1 MRTEKLYDLDAYAT
15 AFTARVLS
23 SEQENDRYA
32 VTLDR
37 TLFFPEEGGQECDTG
52 TLGGVNVLHVRL
64 EADGTITHLLPAPLA
79 VGATVEGEI
88 DFPTRFRKMQ
98 HHTGEHILSGI
109 AHSLYGAE
117 NVGFHLGADN
127 VTMDLSVP
135 LDRYALDKIE
145 DLANEAVSKDL
156 PVTARYLTPEEIK
169 TAAYRSKLDLKENV
183 RVVTVEG
190 IDDCACCAPHVAR
203 TGEIG
208 LVKILDAMSYKGG
221 TRLTIVCGRDALLDY
236 RARYRDTL
244 SLSNLLSA
252 KQSEL
257 VEAVEQL
264 KDALAREKR
273 AQNELRKAILDEEIT
288 RLGDGVTDGNRVVFA
303 PLLDTRELRTLV
315 NVGVTRCTGIFVA
328 LSGTDSDGYSYI
340 AGSKAVDLRAKAKEL
355 NAALNGRGGGS
366 SEMIQG
372 SVKASEKEIRRFFE

>member
-109 AHSLYGAE
+109 AHSLYRAE

>member
-15 AFTARVLS
+15 AFTACVLS
-23 SEQENDRYA
+23 VEKENDRYA

-52 TLGGVNVLHVRL
+52 TLGGVHVLHVRL
-64 EADGTITHLLPAPLA
+64 EADGTITHLLPAPLT

-98 HHTGEHILSGI
+98 HHTGEHILSGL

-127 VTMDLSVP
+127 VTMDLSIP

-208 LVKILDAMSYKGG
+208 LVKILDYMSYKGG
-221 TRLTIVCGRDALLDY
+221 TRLTIICGRDALLDY
-236 RARYRDTL
+236 RARYRDIL

-252 KQSEL
+252 KQTEI
-257 VEAVEQL
+257 VKAVEQL
-264 KDALAREKR
+264 KDALVKEKR
-273 AQNELRKAILDEEIT
+273 AQNELRKAILDGEIL
-288 RLGDGVTDGNRVVFA
+288 RLGDTVTDGDRVVFC

-315 NVGVTRCTGIFVA
+315 NVGVTRCTGIFIA
-328 LSGTDSDGYSYI
+328 LSGSDSDGYAYI
-340 AGSKAVDLRAKAKEL
+340 AGSKTVDLRLKAKEL
-355 NAALNGRGGGS
+355 NEALSGRGGGS
-366 SEMIQG
+366 PEMIQG
-372 SVKASEKEIRRFFE
+372 SVKATEKEIRRFFE